1 MVFNFVKR
9 DKIGSYAA
17 KFCYFCRLKAI
28 IMDEITSKGAEKRT
42 VLDYNDIVKMA
53 PFLEGKPNLVNRIF
67 RWLSIDKVNWIHD
80 HNFDT
85 PGPGFCRGLLNDL
98 DIKLRIDNEDILDNL
113 PEGPFI
119 TVSNH
124 PFGALDGITLIDIIG
139 SRRPEFKVMV
149 NMILNYIVAM
159 RPNFIAVD
167 ALSSDDPA
175 KKAVSMKG
183 IKEAIMQVRRGK
195 PIGFF
200 PAGAVSKLNSRLRI
214 EDREWQPSIIRLIQQ
229 LKVPVIPIFFHGSNS
244 AWFNILG
251 VISWQLRTLRL
262 PAEVFRRKGDTLHV
276 SIGNPISVDE
286 QLAHCGSVEEFGKF
300 LKDKTYEM
308 RKWK

>member
-1 MVFNFVKR
+1 
-9 DKIGSYAA
+9 
-17 KFCYFCRLKAI
+17 
-28 IMDEITSKGAEKRT
+28 
-42 VLDYNDIVKMA
+42 
-53 PFLEGKPNLVNRIF
+53 
-67 RWLSIDKVNWIHD
+67 
-80 HNFDT
+80 
-85 PGPGFCRGLLNDL
+85 
-98 DIKLRIDNEDILDNL
+98 
-113 PEGPFI
+113 
-119 TVSNH
+119 
-124 PFGALDGITLIDIIG
+124 
-139 SRRPEFKVMV
+139 MV

-159 RPNFIAVD
+159 RPKFIAVD
-167 ALSSDDPA
+167 ALASDDPA